1 MKRIE
6 QETQET
12 TVNSTVNG
20 SPISATHGRQGY
32 FAQIRQM
39 SFAEIYRRFGTILIF
54 IGIFV
59 LASLLDETFLT
70 TGNLTNV
77 LRQVVVVS
85 LLACGVTFIIILGHI
100 DVSLGSVVA
109 LTGTVAASVMAMT
122 QNIGLAVSA
131 GIGMGILTGLLNG
144 WVVTYFKIPSF
155 IMTLAMTTIAR
166 GAILL
171 YTAGTP
177 VSGLGDFSVIGQG
190 FVGPVPISVLILIAA
205 AAVCWILL
213 NRTRFG
219 RHVYAVG
226 GNIKAA
232 HASGIHT
239 DGVLRKAF
247 ILNGVLAAIAGIVLM
262 SRVNSGQPAAGVAYE
277 FDAITAVVVGGTS
290 LMGGTGTITGTL
302 IGAMI
307 IGVINNIL
315 NLMNVS
321 SYWQMIIKGLII
333 AVAVI
338 LDVKT
343 KTAGVGKKARGG

>member
-1 MKRIE
+1 MKTAISTPPR
-6 QETQET
+6 ET
-12 TVNSTVNG
+12 TTMLSKIKNMG
-20 SPISATHGRQGY
+20 
-32 FAQIRQM
+32 
-39 SFAEIYRRFGTILIF
+39 FAEIYRKYGTILIF

-59 LASLLDETFLT
+59 FSSFLNETFLT

-100 DVSLGSVVA
+100 DVSLGSVLA
-109 LTGTVAASVMAMT
+109 LTGTLAASVMSLMG
-122 QNIGLAVSA
+122 NIYLTISA
-131 GIGMGILTGLLNG
+131 GIGAGVVVGLVNG
-144 WVVTYFKIPSF
+144 YVITYFKIPSF
-155 IMTLAMTTIAR
+155 IMTLAMTTVAR

-171 YTAGTP
+171 YTAGVP
-177 VSGLGDFSVIGQG
+177 VSGLGDFQVIGQG
-190 FVGPVPISVLILIAA
+190 NIGPVPISVLILIF
-205 AAVCWILL
+205 VVMVSWVLL
-213 NRTRFG
+213 NRTKFG

-226 GNIKAA
+226 GNAKAA
-232 HASGIHT
+232 LASGINT
-239 DGVLRKAF
+239 DGVLRRAF
-247 ILNGVLAAIAGIVLM
+247 VFNGILVSIAGIVLM
-262 SRVNSGQPAAGVAYE
+262 SRINSGQPAGGVSYE

-290 LMGGTGTITGTL
+290 LMGGTGTITGTV

-321 SYWQMIIKGLII
+321 SYWQQIVKGVII

-343 KTAGVGKKARGG
+343 KSGSARKKA

>member
-1 MKRIE
+1 MNTASSANDAVAPVS
-6 QETQET
+6 ET
-12 TVNSTVNG
+12 
-20 SPISATHGRQGY
+20 
-32 FAQIRQM
+32 IRNPGFLARLKTM
-39 SFAEIYRRFGTILIF
+39 GFAEIYRRYGTMLIF
-54 IGIFV
+54 VGIFV
-59 LASLLDETFLT
+59 LASLLDESFLT

-109 LTGTVAASVMAMT
+109 LTGTIAASVMSQT
-122 QNIGLAVSA
+122 QSIPLAVAA
-131 GIGMGILTGLLNG
+131 GVGVGILTGLING

-155 IMTLAMTTIAR
+155 IMTLAMTTVAR

-171 YTAGTP
+171 YTAGVP
-177 VSGLGDFSVIGQG
+177 VSGLGNFSVIGQG
-190 FVGPVPISVLILIAA
+190 NVGPVPISVIILAVA
-205 AAVCWILL
+205 VGVCWVLL
-213 NRTRFG
+213 NRTKFG
-219 RHVYAVG
+219 RYVYAVG

-232 HASGIHT
+232 QASGINT

-247 ILNGVLAAIAGIVLM
+247 VLNGVLVAIAGIVLM

-290 LMGGTGTITGTL
+290 LMGGTGTITGT
-302 IGAMI
+302 IVGAMI

-321 SYWQMIIKGLII
+321 SYWQMIVKGLII

-343 KTAGVGKKARGG
+343 KAGGARKKA

>member
-1 MKRIE
+1 MS
-6 QETQET
+6 
-12 TVNSTVNG
+12 STAPTLG
-20 SPISATHGRQGY
+20 QTSGTIPQRTGWDA
-32 FAQIRQM
+32 IRHM
-39 SFAEIYRRFGTILIF
+39 GFAEIYRKYGTILIF
-54 IGIFV
+54 IGIFI
-59 LASLLDETFLT
+59 LASVLDETFLT
-70 TGNLTNV
+70 AGNLTNV

-100 DVSLGSVVA
+100 DVSLGSVLA
-109 LTGTVAASVMAMT
+109 LCGTLAASVMSMT
-122 QNIGLAVSA
+122 GSLPLALGAGVLA
-131 GIGMGILTGLLNG
+131 GIVTGLLNG

-155 IMTLAMTTIAR
+155 IMTLAMTTVAR

-171 YTAGTP
+171 YTAGVP
-177 VSGLGDFSVIGQG
+177 VSDLGHFSVIGQG
-190 FVGPVPISVLILIAA
+190 FIGPVPISVLILIA
-205 AAVCWILL
+205 VVIVSWVLL
-213 NRTRFG
+213 NRTQFG

-232 HASGIHT
+232 QASGIDT
-239 DGVLRKAF
+239 DSVIRKAF
-247 ILNGVLAAIAGIVLM
+247 IYNGILVAIAGIVLM

-290 LMGGTGTITGTL
+290 LMGGTGTITGTV

-343 KTAGVGKKARGG
+343 KSAGAGRKA